1 MESLTPFLVTNVLF
15 GTIMVALRV
24 RSRRLRASVVAQEN
38 EITEAAIAGAQPQ
51 QQQQQQQP
59 TQPQS
64 LQPRDGALN
73 EAAAVKEDEGD
84 ASDSDTSAFIRIPS
98 SKPDAWL
105 HFPSKEI
112 STAEDAGR

>member
-1 MESLTPFLVTNVLF
+1 MESLTPFLVTNALF

-24 RSRRLRASVVAQEN
+24 RSRRLRASVVAQEK
-38 EITEAAIAGAQPQ
+38 EITEAAIAGAQP
-51 QQQQQQQP
+51 QQQP

-98 SKPDAWL
+98 SKPDTWL
-105 HFPSKEI
+105 HFPSKEV
-112 STAEDAGR
+112 STAEDARR